1 QEVTVLMG
9 LMQFECVPSRSV
21 VSGRMGAFDSHGVLI
36 PALTHPVHGGLLMAG
51 PRYAGRLLNFLAIS
65 LSMPRFSCWST
76 RRRCPPTQVGAS
88 SVICATWRRSAP
100 QSPRSADANQQLA
113 CRSIKNLLIDERV

>member
-1 QEVTVLMG
+1 MG

-65 LSMPRFSCWST
+65 LSMPRFLMLVNSAKMSAHA
-76 RRRCPPTQVGAS
+76 G
-88 SVICATWRRSAP
+88 WRILRDMRDMAAIGTTKP
-100 QSPRSADANQQLA
+100 A
-113 CRSIKNLLIDERV
+113 IG